1 MVQKRHFKS
10 VLIFAIFL
18 FLGFV
23 MFLSFIPCRPIVLVW
38 PANQSQNSKV
48 LSRPEKNTTI
58 LAPSTF
64 CNRNT
69 ENSDQNLVILVIVFS
84 AMSNFQERQT
94 IRDSWASEL
103 VSVPR
108 TKVIF
113 FARNYGKSLQ

>member
-1 MVQKRHFKS
+1 MQKRHFKS

-23 MFLSFIPCRPIVLVW
+23 MFLSFIPCRPILLVW
-38 PANQSQNSKV
+38 PANQSRNTKI

-58 LAPSTF
+58 LAPFTF